1 MQFSRVGPN
10 KTLAL
15 TRVNMLLGRVFS
27 LAATLIGLQT
37 FANAIPQLS
46 EHQLVPFW
54 FWLNFSLLAGSHLLM
69 IYLVWV
75 VRDGRIGFAALT
87 LSTIFAMATWAFQLN
102 GGSLNPNEQP
112 WIWWSVGIAGLSAV
126 GVFNFYWSS
135 AVLIGLPTGWFF
147 LQISQIGLPVEPWR
161 AFQDACFSFL
171 FSSLIAGFIFVMRYE
186 AARVDQANQKSVE
199 AAIEL
204 AKADAIQRERDRI
217 DALVHDTVL
226 TTLLVS
232 SNATES
238 AAQKE
243 AEILATEAI
252 QKLTEAELTRVV
264 DEKISVN
271 SLFSAIEVAI
281 NRQAHDVSIVT
292 EGSTDV
298 IIPSEVA
305 AAVTESAL
313 QALANSIQHAGSGA
327 KIEVFLKGNE
337 TGFKLVVKDNGRGFR
352 PSRVPKNRLGL
363 KLSIVGR
370 VKAVGGK
377 VFIDSK
383 IGSGTNV
390 IIEWS
395 AK

>member
-1 MQFSRVGPN
+1 MQFSRVEPN
-10 KTLAL
+10 RTLAL
-15 TRVNMLLGRVFS
+15 TRVNTLLGRVFS
-27 LAATLIGLQT
+27 FAATLVGLQT
-37 FANAIPQLS
+37 FANAIPQYN

-54 FWLNFSLLAGSHLLM
+54 FWLNFVLLAGSHLLM

-75 VRDGRIGFAALT
+75 VGDGRIGFAALT

-102 GGSLNPNEQP
+102 GGFLYPGEQP
-112 WIWWSVGIAGLSAV
+112 WIWWSVGIAALSAV

-135 AVLIGLPTGWFF
+135 VILVGIPTGWFF
-147 LQISQIGLPVEPWR
+147 LQISEIGLPVEPWR

-186 AARVDQANQKSVE
+186 AARVDQANQKSVQ

-204 AKADAIQRERDRI
+204 AKADAIHRERDRI

-232 SNATES
+232 SNANDVE
-238 AAQKE
+238 AQRE
-243 AEILATEAI
+243 AQVLATSAIKKLIEA
-252 QKLTEAELTRVV
+252 QLSQAVAEN
-264 DEKISVN
+264 ISVN

-281 NRQAHDVSIVT
+281 VRQANGVSIVT
-292 EGSTDV
+292 EGSTDSIV
-298 IIPSEVA
+298 PSDVA
-305 AAVTESAL
+305 AAVTESVL
-313 QALANSIQHAGSGA
+313 QALANAIHHAGSEA
-327 KIEVFLKGNE
+327 KIEVFLKGNDN
-337 TGFKLVVKDNGRGFR
+337 GFKIVVKDNGRGFR

-363 KLSIVGR
+363 KLSIIGR
-370 VKAVGGK
+370 VRAVGGK

-383 IGSGTNV
+383 VGSGTNV

>member
-1 MQFSRVGPN
+1 MQFRRVEPN
-10 KTLAL
+10 RTLAL
-15 TRVNMLLGRVFS
+15 TRVNTLLGRVFS
-27 LAATLIGLQT
+27 FAGTLVGLQT
-37 FANAIPQLS
+37 FANAIPQYNN
-46 EHQLVPFW
+46 HQLVPFW
-54 FWLNFSLLAGSHLLM
+54 FWLNFCLLAASHLLI

-75 VRDGRIGFAALT
+75 VGDGRIGFAALT

-126 GVFNFYWSS
+126 GVFNVFWSS
-135 AVLIGLPTGWFF
+135 VVLVGLPAGWFF
-147 LQISQIGLPVEPWR
+147 LQISSIGLPVEPWR
-161 AFQDACFSFL
+161 AFQDGCFSFL
-171 FSSLIAGFIFVMRYE
+171 FSSLIAAFIFVMRYE
-186 AARVDQANQKSVE
+186 AARVDEANQNSVQ

-204 AKADAIQRERDRI
+204 AKADAIHRERDRI

-232 SNATES
+232 SNARDS
-238 AAQKE
+238 AAQME
-243 AEILATEAI
+243 AEVLAKSAI
-252 QKLTEAELTRVV
+252 KKLTEAQKAQQV
-264 DEKISVN
+264 DQNISVN
-271 SLFSAIEVAI
+271 SLFSAIEVAVH
-281 NRQAHDVSIVT
+281 RQAPGVIIVT
-292 EGSTDV
+292 DGSTDV
-298 IIPSEVA
+298 LVPSEVA
-305 AAVTESAL
+305 EAVTESAL
-313 QALANSIQHAGSGA
+313 QALANAFQHAGSEA

-337 TGFKLVVKDNGRGFR
+337 TGFKIVVKDNGRGFR

-383 IGSGTNV
+383 VGSGTNV

-395 AK
+395 VR

>member
-1 MQFSRVGPN
+1 MEPN
-10 KTLAL
+10 RTLAL
-15 TRVNMLLGRVFS
+15 TRVNTLLGRVFS
-27 LAATLIGLQT
+27 FAGTLVGLQT
-37 FANAIPQLS
+37 FTNGISQYD

-54 FWLNFSLLAGSHLLM
+54 FWLNFALLAGSHLL
-69 IYLVWV
+69 IIFAVWV
-75 VRDGRIGFAALT
+75 IGDGRLGFAALT
-87 LSTIFAMATWAFQLN
+87 FSTIFAMATWALQLN
-102 GGSLNPNEQP
+102 GGALNPGEQP

-126 GVFNFYWSS
+126 GVFNFYLSS
-135 AVLIGLPTGWFF
+135 VILVGLPTGWFF
-147 LQISQIGLPVEPWR
+147 LQISEIRLAVEPWR

-186 AARVDQANQKSVE
+186 AARVDQANQNSVQ

-204 AKADAIQRERDRI
+204 AKADAIHRERDRI

-232 SNATES
+232 SDAHDA
-238 AAQKE
+238 AAQRE
-243 AEILATEAI
+243 AEFLATSAI
-252 QKLTEAELTRVV
+252 KKLTEAQLSQAEA
-264 DEKISVN
+264 ENISVN
-271 SLFSAIEVAI
+271 SLFSAIEVAV
-281 NRQAHDVSIVT
+281 NRQGQDVSIVT

-298 IIPSEVA
+298 VIPSEVA

-313 QALANSIQHAGSGA
+313 QALANAIQHAGREA
-327 KIEVFLKGNE
+327 KIELFLKGNE
-337 TGFKLVVKDNGRGFR
+337 TGFKVVVKDNGRGFR

-363 KLSIVGR
+363 RLSIVGR

-383 IGSGTNV
+383 VGIGTNV

-395 AK
+395 AN